1 MAGGTKTSGLT
12 DPDRIWNEAAL
23 RLRAEIGDG
32 PFSSYI
38 APSAVRLDNAGGL
51 ILVTP
56 TAYARDWV
64 RKNALRRMNELW
76 LGLDGL
82 SRRLE
87 VRCRAEVGSAP
98 PASAVRPG

>member
-1 MAGGTKTSGLT
+1 MAGMT
-12 DPDRIWNEAAL
+12 DPDRIWTEAAG
-23 RLRAEIGDG
+23 RLRSEIGEG

-38 APSAVRLDNAGGL
+38 APSAVRADGAGQL

-82 SRRLE
+82 SRRLD
-87 VRCRAEVGSAP
+87 VRCRAEMGST
-98 PASAVRPG
+98 